1 MNWLFRTHSEPQILS
16 WVRLMNA
23 FVLKLLH
30 FYPREKIVSIFYKLR
45 ELGNKEAVYGMVL
58 CLAGKLSRGFKK
70 VSLGGFPY
78 RIPPALPE
86 APAALL
92 SSVRLSRANYA
103 KHEQLDRKDL
113 IWPAQKVCQLSQAII
128 NSAPAQQKVS

>member
-45 ELGNKEAVYGMVL
+45 ELGNKEAKQMFFNCVFTSWISPCAVWANNSLKRTKFLLHSVL
-58 CLAGKLSRGFKK
+58 ITISVLQGETLDIWFQIKSVPSNLLHLR
-70 VSLGGFPY
+70 
-78 RIPPALPE
+78 
-86 APAALL
+86 APH
-92 SSVRLSRANYA
+92 
-103 KHEQLDRKDL
+103 KHRSELNIL
-113 IWPAQKVCQLSQAII
+113 VIWV
-128 NSAPAQQKVS
+128 